1 MTTEES
7 PPKYSEAIDNSSTQH
22 KENLTSLENNEEEL
36 ATLDKILNEYVGG
49 AGKYQLFNTIVMAWV
64 YYAGLYALF
73 VTNFAAY
80 EPPHRCRVDQC
91 DELEFANQSTNVRV
105 TTDILDAD
113 WLNFTTPLEESAD
126 NFFAQKGSY
135 DKCRIYAE
143 KEKSPSIIP
152 NLNVDSCSSE
162 NFSENK
168 TTTCNDGYIY
178 SNYYFDETLSTKLN
192 LVCDRK
198 YLKTLLDTILII
210 GLLFGS
216 LMGGAIG
223 DKIGRKKA
231 CFGAIM
237 TIVPVTICAGFVK
250 SYYVYA
256 VLHFI
261 TMTCLPV
268 IWVNTYVYSTELFT
282 PQWRYIFIGLFEI
295 PIGYYIFNLIAYLN
309 RTWTGIHIWVGVVTG
324 LILPMYFL
332 IPESVRWLAQNSKED
347 EAMDALLRIAKI
359 NGKNLSTDDKTKIA
373 SMVKEIA
380 NDSQATED
388 RLTPIDMFRKGH
400 LSKTLILIFGWITS
414 CISFY
419 ALGLNSTDLSG
430 DIMLNFF
437 LTRTSGFG
445 VAVGII
451 LIANNWGRVKSLVLS
466 HTLLGISCICL
477 AFIPKTSINAI
488 LVVYIFANIV
498 ASISFNLV
506 YLMTCEMYPTN
517 LRSQAVG
524 TASSISRIFCALAP
538 FLKPLAQIYQPLPML
553 VIGVPILISGAL
565 ATKLPETFKK
575 ELPQTMKTAKELKV
589 DSR

>member
-1 MTTEES
+1 MT
-7 PPKYSEAIDNSSTQH
+7 SSKQG
-22 KENLTSLENNEEEL
+22 EEEL
-36 ATLDKILNEYVGG
+36 ATLDKILTDYVGG
-49 AGKYQLFNTIVMAWV
+49 AGKYQLFNSIVMAWV

-73 VTNFAAY
+73 VTNFAAF
-80 EPPHRCRVDQC
+80 EPPHRCWVEQC
-91 DELEFANQSTNVRV
+91 EDFGIANQSIRV
-105 TTDILDAD
+105 TENITDGY
-113 WLNFTTPLEESAD
+113 WLNFTIPIEENAD
-126 NFFAQKGSY
+126 NFL
-135 DKCRIYAE
+135 AE
-143 KEKSPSIIP
+143 KESYSKCNSFEYSPNSPSINP
-152 NLNVDSCSSE
+152 NTNGESCAEE
-162 NFSENK
+162 NFSKNE
-168 TTTCNDGYIY
+168 TSSCNDGYIY
-178 SNYYFDETLSTKLN
+178 SNEYFEETLVTKLD

-231 CFGAIM
+231 CFGAIL
-237 TIVPVTICAGFVK
+237 TIVPVTIGAGFAN
-250 SYYVYA
+250 SYYIYA

-261 TMTCLPV
+261 TMACLPV
-268 IWVNTYVYSTELFT
+268 IWVNAYVYSTELFT
-282 PQWRYIFIGLFEI
+282 PKLRMIFIGLFEI

-309 RTWTGIHIWVGVVTG
+309 TTWTGIHVWVGVVTG
-324 LILPMYFL
+324 LILPMYFI

-347 EAMDALLRIAKI
+347 EAMAALLKIAKV
-359 NGKNLSTDDKTKIA
+359 NGKQLTNEDKIKITA
-373 SMVKEIA
+373 MVKEIA
-380 NDSQATED
+380 NDSHQTED
-388 RLTPIDMFRKGH
+388 RLTPLAMFGRGH
-400 LSKTLILIFGWITS
+400 LIKTLILIFAWITS

-430 DIMLNFF
+430 NIFQNFF

-445 VAVGII
+445 VAIGII

-466 HTLLGISCICL
+466 HTLLGLSCIGL

-538 FLKPLAQIYQPLPML
+538 FLKPLSKIYQPLPML
-553 VIGVPILISGAL
+553 IIGVPILISGGLAL
-565 ATKLPETFKK
+565 KLPETFQK
-575 ELPQTMKTAKELKV
+575 ELPQTMKTAKEL
-589 DSR
+589 DSEVNSSHQS